1 VNLGGALL
9 PVALSAFL
17 FHEVGH
23 GPQLV
28 AVALLVAAVTHHFA
42 RVEPGVGVVVPII
55 IPTAAAALLAWFIA
69 PEVRAAAAYVGGTI
83 GTLVGADLLN
93 LRNMR
98 GSGAAVASIGGA
110 GTFDGIFITGIVAVL
125 LA

>member
-9 PVALSAFL
+9 PAVLSAYL
-17 FHEVGH
+17 LHQVGH
-23 GPQLV
+23 GSRLV
-28 AVALLVAAVTHHFA
+28 LVALLVAAVTHRAA

-55 IPTAAAALLAWFIA
+55 IPPAAAALLAWLIA
-69 PEVRAAAAYVGGTI
+69 PEVRAAAAYGGGTI
-83 GTLVGADLLN
+83 GTLVGAELLN
-93 LRNMR
+93 LRGMR

-110 GTFDGIFITGIVAVL
+110 GTFDGIFVTGIVAVL